1 MSLTSD
7 VSRSAANLMPDPASS
22 GREATVPIV
31 SVPAGGFVFHAGDAA
46 DALFIISKG
55 HAELSRRGETR
66 GRLALLGPGD
76 LCGEDSVFESRVR
89 AYDARAVNSA
99 TLFRVTAD
107 MFLDLVRV
115 RPELAGAVIGATA
128 SRLLRARAACLALA
142 RETGKEAGK
151 GAGRPAAPPTASDR
165 RGTRG
170 ALVHVESGL
179 LFPRPDAEEVIVG
192 RADPKYKPDID
203 LSSADVHRALSRRHA
218 VIKRTA
224 NGDQLIEQPRV
235 ANGTF
240 VNGVRVSP
248 GVAVPITDGD
258 EISFGLITTVFRTT

>member
-1 MSLTSD
+1 M
-7 VSRSAANLMPDPASS
+7 ANLASS
-22 GREATVPIV
+22 GHEATVPIV
-31 SVPAGGFVFHAGDAA
+31 SVPAGGFVFRAGDAA

-55 HAELSRRGETR
+55 HVELFRRGETY

-76 LCGEDSVFESRVR
+76 LCGEDAVFEGRVR

-107 MFLDLVRV
+107 VFLDLVRV

-128 SRLLRARAACLALA
+128 ARLLRARAACLALA
-142 RETGKEAGK
+142 RPTEHQTAGD
-151 GAGRPAAPPTASDR
+151 G

-170 ALVHVESGL
+170 ALVHVESGM
-179 LFPRPDAEEVIVG
+179 LFPRPDAAEVIVG
-192 RADPKYKPDID
+192 RADPKFKPDID
-203 LSSADVHRALSRRHA
+203 LSSVDIHRALSRRHA

-224 NGDQLIEQPRV
+224 NGDHLIEQPRV

-258 EISFGLITTVFRTT
+258 EISFGLITTVFRTNPHHGE

>member
-1 MSLTSD
+1 M
-7 VSRSAANLMPDPASS
+7 ANIASS
-22 GREATVPIV
+22 GHEATVPIV
-31 SVPAGGFVFHAGDAA
+31 SVPAGGFVFRAGDAA

-55 HAELSRRGETR
+55 HVELIRRGETH

-76 LCGEDSVFESRVR
+76 LCGEDSVFEGRVR

-107 MFLDLVRV
+107 AFLDLVRV
-115 RPELAGAVIGATA
+115 RPELAGAVIAATA
-128 SRLLRARAACLALA
+128 TRLLRARAACLALA
-142 RETGKEAGK
+142 REAGK
-151 GAGRPAAPPTASDR
+151 GAGRPAAHQTAEDG

-170 ALVHVESGL
+170 ALVHIESGM
-179 LFPRPDAEEVIVG
+179 LFPRPDAAEVIVG
-192 RADPKYKPDID
+192 RADPKFKPDID
-203 LSSADVHRALSRRHA
+203 LSPVDVHRALSRRHA

-240 VNGVRVSP
+240 INGVRVSP
-248 GVAVPITDGD
+248 GVAVSINDGD
-258 EISFGLITTVFRTT
+258 EISFGLVTTVFRTT